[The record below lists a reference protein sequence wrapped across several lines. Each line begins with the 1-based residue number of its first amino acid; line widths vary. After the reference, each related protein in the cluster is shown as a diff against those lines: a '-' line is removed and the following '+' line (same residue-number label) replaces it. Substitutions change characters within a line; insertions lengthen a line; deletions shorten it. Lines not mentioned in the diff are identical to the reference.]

1 MSDMTA
7 DSLSDAAAPRH
18 AIRAHLDQLVR
29 RALAACS
36 ATALVAAWRSGRAQ
50 GIARYPTGVRWQGA
64 LAAVRSAFDH
74 QIEGAPDGTTCFH
87 LPPAQLIPLLAA
99 LTAPDQ
105 RFDAIAVRHATGD
118 CRSTIIIVAPHG
130 RPLPELEA
138 IARLAADRCLEI
150 VAANERGQDRDFWR
164 RRALAAA
171 DRLARVNATL
181 DQAIAER
188 RRVER
193 AAAAAASL
201 RPRNRFDG
209 LGTIAA
215 RFGQFG
221 QFGAWIV
228 AATDSDGLRIA
239 AASPAIA
246 RLPPL
251 DTDSA
256 IADCMRRNSTI
267 ARAPASVRA
276 AVYHEDRLFAHFAAY
291 LCVPFETG
299 AFALAAR
306 EPIGPEVVASLESL
320 AARLAP
326 LTRLWLAEDEAAR
339 LRRLVRHLG
348 LRMFG
353 AIDTERARIARDLH
367 DDQAQLLAAARIALA
382 AGPGAARA
390 TFKQLENALRLRVR
404 ELRPATLGRATLDQA
419 LRAELRRFDGT
430 ATKCRL
436 LHPELM
442 SALPRPVQQLCCQ
455 IAREALSNVLRHAA
469 ATRVEIAV
477 EHRANSAFLTIVDNG
492 RGIDRAASDRN
503 GVGLEGLA
511 ERLQLMGGKLTIQ
524 SRPGSTTLAAEIP
537 HLL

>member
-1 MSDMTA
+1 VSDMTA

-18 AIRAHLDQLVR
+18 TIRAHLDQLVR

-50 GIARYPTGVRWQGA
+50 GISRYPTGVRWQGA
-64 LAAVRSAFDH
+64 LAAVRSAFDR

-87 LPPAQLIPLLAA
+87 LSPAQLIPLLAA

-118 CRSTIIIVAPHG
+118 CRNTIIIVAPHG

-150 VAANERGQDRDFWR
+150 VAANERGRDRDFWR
-164 RRALAAA
+164 QRALAAA
-171 DRLARVNATL
+171 DRLACVNATL
-181 DQAIAER
+181 DQAIVER

-193 AAAAAASL
+193 AVAAAASL
-201 RPRNRFDG
+201 RARNRFDG

-215 RFGQFG
+215 RFGP
-221 QFGAWIV
+221 FGAWIV
-228 AATDSDGLRIA
+228 AATGSDGLRIA
-239 AASPAIA
+239 AASPGLA
-246 RLPPL
+246 RLPRL

-276 AVYHEDRLFAHFAAY
+276 AVYHEDRLFARFAAY

-326 LTRLWLAEDEAAR
+326 LTRLWLAEDDAAR

-390 TFKQLENALRLRVR
+390 IFKQLENALRLRVR

-492 RGIDRAASDRN
+492 RGIDHAATDRN
-503 GVGLEGLA
+503 GMGLEGLA
-511 ERLQLMGGKLTIQ
+511 ERLQLMGGKLTIH
-524 SRPGSTTLAAEIP
+524 SRPGSTRLAAEIP